1 MFLSTVFREKLKKDF
16 LEGDADD
23 QGGAKF
29 RYRAKPED
37 KRQLINFHE
46 SIKSQAKDPTP
57 FNRLTSQQLKAL
69 GNKEWLNTFN
79 LKNLHARWQGTTNL
93 DFDNN
98 FKKFTDDIIPSSVIA
113 SKKYVKDLVDPDILQ
128 KKKRTFSLSTDT
140 SKESK
145 PELQKNLFEVSHG
158 LKNFT
163 IVPLKKH
170 KVEVGVDSRNY
181 LTLDD
186 NSIAWNKSNLLDEK
200 DLKERYKEDLF
211 LAQDNS
217 NKYWKENE
225 DNRNMETQIPIR
237 EERKKVEIPRY
248 FQKYKSPYQ
257 RIIEYTKTMNKI
269 IEDSSLE
276 RENIEKKILHKFP
289 FLDKYPEKLNAL
301 VFKEME
307 DSYKNKYKEYKN
319 NSRQIKLEEESNKE
333 DNKKFKWSDTDLA
346 NKMIAID
353 KLQKSGILLTDS
365 NTNKRRRLN
374 LSYDQKTKRYLIP
387 LVIKGQ
393 TIFNEEDK
401 IYEKIRQE
409 QLRQRKRELLM
420 QEKKFKRTYSP
431 KELIS
436 KYPQSK
442 EEYNTNK
449 SIEKLIN
456 EDKTNMD
463 ENNIDAKIE
472 LKKLS
477 KGKKEEIMN
486 VISTNSGCGP
496 HFLEAYCKVA
506 DKELEKMKETH
517 KKMKEQMT
525 IKYIHPGTYREFVF
539 KEKILKPKPPKKK
552 EEFEFDDENQPIPHI
567 EADEFIEKKITEKY
581 WSCCMNSDKNS
592 PGCQK
597 VEERNFKYL
606 YDY

>member
-16 LEGDADD
+16 LEGDTDD

-29 RYRAKPED
+29 RYQAKPED

-46 SIKSQAKDPTP
+46 SIKSQAKDPSP

-69 GNKEWLNTFN
+69 GNKEWINTFN
-79 LKNLHARWQGTTNL
+79 LKNLHARWEGTTNL

-98 FKKFTDDIIPSSVIA
+98 FKKFTDDIMPSSVIA
-113 SKKYVKDLVDPDILQ
+113 SKNYIKDLVDPDILQ
-128 KKKRTFSLSTDT
+128 KKKKKFSLSTDT
-140 SKESK
+140 SKEIR
-145 PELQKNLFEVSHG
+145 PDLQKNLFEVSHG
-158 LKNFT
+158 LKNFS
-163 IVPLKKH
+163 IVPLKEH
-170 KVEVGVDSRNY
+170 NVEVGVDSRNY

-186 NSIAWNKSNLLDEK
+186 NSISWNKSNLLDEK
-200 DLKERYKEDLF
+200 DLNQRFKEDLF
-211 LAQDNS
+211 LAQENS

-248 FQKYKSPYQ
+248 FKKYRSPYQ
-257 RIIEYTKTMNKI
+257 RMIEYTKTMNKI

-276 RENIEKKILHKFP
+276 RENIEKKILKKFP
-289 FLDKYPEKLNAL
+289 FLVKYPEKLNAL

-307 DSYKNKYKEYKN
+307 DSYKNKYKEYKKHK
-319 NSRQIKLEEESNKE
+319 SEIKREEESNKE
-333 DNKKFKWSDTDLA
+333 ENKKFKWNDTDLA

-353 KLQKSGILLTDS
+353 KLQKSGILLTDI
-365 NTNKRRRLN
+365 NNNRRKHLN
-374 LSYDQKTKRYLIP
+374 LSYDKKGKRYFLP

-401 IYEKIRQE
+401 IHEKLRQE
-409 QLRQRKRELLM
+409 QLKQRKKELLM

-431 KELIS
+431 KVFIS
-436 KYPQSK
+436 KYPQNK

-449 SIEKLIN
+449 SLEKLIN
-456 EDKTNMD
+456 EDKTNLK
-463 ENNIDAKIE
+463 ETSTETKFE
-472 LKKLS
+472 LNKLS
-477 KGKKEEIMN
+477 KPKTEEILN
-486 VISTNSGCGP
+486 AISTSSGCGP

-506 DKELEKMKETH
+506 DKELEKMKETN
-517 KKMKEQMT
+517 KKLKEQMT

-539 KEKILKPKPPKKK
+539 KEKILKPKPLKKK
-552 EEFEFDDENQPIPHI
+552 EEFEFDDEAQPVPPVEI
-567 EADEFIEKKITEKY
+567 DEFIEKKITESY